1 MTLPGVPGIIDG
13 SMTVTTEPDGRL
25 SLRVLI
31 GAHGDILELIINPEH
46 LSSTLGVDA
55 PAAVV
60 PCHIGFF
67 RNAA

>member
-25 SLRVLI
+25 SLRVL
-31 GAHGDILELIINPEH
+31 
-46 LSSTLGVDA
+46 
-55 PAAVV
+55 AAVV